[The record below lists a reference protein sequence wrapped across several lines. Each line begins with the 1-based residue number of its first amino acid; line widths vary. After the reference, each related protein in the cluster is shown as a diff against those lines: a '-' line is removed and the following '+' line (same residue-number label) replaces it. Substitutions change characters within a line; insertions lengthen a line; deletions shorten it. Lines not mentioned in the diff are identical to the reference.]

1 MGTSETHTRTERD
14 RSESINTRDQ
24 HCERDSD
31 REHHNSHLPVYKIKK
46 IKEKQTANASVG
58 SLRIAC
64 LARACAAAIA
74 PSIAPCAGAG
84 KAAAAGVL
92 RWRPAA
98 GGGVGPRRMTSL
110 GAARVDAVKE
120 VTGGE
125 PPTRW
130 VHLQHIQWV
139 DERGRDRTWEA
150 AVRANARPTGSGV
163 ADAVA
168 VLARLRY
175 GNSAGDDGSLGT
187 VLVAQFRPP
196 IGAITLELPAGL
208 IDAGESPGQAAVR
221 ELKEETGFIGEV
233 SRLSPVVYSSPGLTN
248 ESMQLVQIDVDMT
261 TEDNRTPVPE
271 QEDSECIENIMGT
284 PSVQLAHRVH
294 INFADSIILLLRL
307 QGSPWLL
314 AYVACSSRTQKM
326 LTLVFFV
333 PCISAAAAN
342 HLVPIVMAIH
352 AVCTWGPTAS
362 AVLAASAGRTAGKTE
377 PPAGN

>member
-1 MGTSETHTRTERD
+1 
-14 RSESINTRDQ
+14 
-24 HCERDSD
+24 
-31 REHHNSHLPVYKIKK
+31 
-46 IKEKQTANASVG
+46 
-58 SLRIAC
+58 
-64 LARACAAAIA
+64 
-74 PSIAPCAGAG
+74 
-84 KAAAAGVL
+84 
-92 RWRPAA
+92 
-98 GGGVGPRRMTSL
+98 MTTL

-150 AVRANARPTGSGV
+150 AVRANAQPMGSGV

-175 GNSAGDDGSLGT
+175 GNIADGDGSLGT

-248 ESMQLVQIDVDMT
+248 ESMQLVQIDVDMK
-261 TEDNRTPVPE
+261 TEENRTPVPE

-284 PSVQLAHRVH
+284 PSGQLEHRVH

-307 QGSPWLL
+307 QGFPVAPRIHCMYNEKAENADARFRCSLLLRRGGQPPRSDCDGDTCGVRAGADGKCGTGRIRWEDSRENRASCRQLRQFKKNEASKWTRGCGPSPQAWRWPGLADTIASDIVPTPVFAFFFSSYIYKIHNWTSLL
-314 AYVACSSRTQKM
+314 
-326 LTLVFFV
+326 
-333 PCISAAAAN
+333 
-342 HLVPIVMAIH
+342 
-352 AVCTWGPTAS
+352 
-362 AVLAASAGRTAGKTE
+362 
-377 PPAGN
+377 